1 MSSAMQRRAALIAC
15 LIGFGMA
22 AGCKDRSHGVPASAP
37 AAELTSTH
45 DQPPRVSGAAPVE
58 PSSASAPPDA
68 GRSIGVD
75 DQDDP
80 RGPDCLP
87 KSGKN
92 GPWIKTEP
100 VRVYDPGEL
109 STALIADDTA
119 RLGYFRIRSV
129 VRCVYEL
136 PGSASG
142 SRLARVIVINAE
154 TPDDAYGILTCRAP
168 ATEQFRIAG
177 ETRVTRRDGIGL
189 HAWQGTAYVN
199 VTCDRSDSET
209 TEELIRLT
217 NFITGRIRRESPPRM
232 LDAMPRDNSTVYFR
246 WLLRNL
252 ASLPPDAFDL
262 AGRLDPRKL
271 SEVLGLS
278 RETLMCVGA
287 YSVRGGEPN
296 VVWIVQYPNVRAA
309 HDAAARYK
317 KYLDENA
324 SDPLAI
330 STNLLAPQ
338 GVYLAGTWTAELE
351 SMQYMLPRIQELL
364 PSP

>member
-1 MSSAMQRRAALIAC
+1 MTRALQRGSALFSCLTALA
-15 LIGFGMA
+15 IG
-22 AGCKDRSHGVPASAP
+22 AGCKDRSTGVPASAP
-37 AAELTSTH
+37 AAELATPRDVSSPSPIATIQTGATTHANSTE
-45 DQPPRVSGAAPVE
+45 RVE
-58 PSSASAPPDA
+58 
-68 GRSIGVD
+68 GVD
-75 DQDDP
+75 AQDDP
-80 RGPDCLP
+80 RGPDFLP
-87 KSGKN
+87 KSGKD
-92 GPWIKTEP
+92 GPWIKIEP

-109 STALIADDTA
+109 ATALISDDTA

-129 VRCVYEL
+129 VRCVYQIPHSTRE
-136 PGSASG
+136 
-142 SRLARVIVINAE
+142 RTLARVVVISTE
-154 TPDDAYGILTCRAP
+154 SPEDAYGILSCRAP
-168 ATEQFRIAG
+168 AAEQFRIAG

-217 NFITGRIRRESPPRM
+217 SYMTGRIRRESPPRM
-232 LDAMPRDNSTVYFR
+232 LDAMPRDNSTIYFR

-262 AGRLDPRKL
+262 ADRLDPRKL
-271 SEVLGLS
+271 SEILGLS

-309 HDAAARYK
+309 HDATARYK
-317 KYLDENA
+317 KYLDQNA
-324 SDPLAI
+324 SDPLAV

-351 SMQYMLPRIQELL
+351 SMQYMLPRIQQLL

>member
-1 MSSAMQRRAALIAC
+1 MTATVQRRTALIAC
-15 LIGFGMA
+15 LMGVAIG
-22 AGCKDRSHGVPASAP
+22 AGCKDRSTGTPASAP
-37 AAELTSTH
+37 AAEVPASLDALSP
-45 DQPPRVSGAAPVE
+45 DLSKSNPPGSLSHSDPTNRAV
-58 PSSASAPPDA
+58 
-68 GRSIGVD
+68 GVD
-75 DQDDP
+75 HQDDP
-80 RGPDCLP
+80 RGPDFLP
-87 KSGKN
+87 KSGKD
-92 GPWIKTEP
+92 GAWIKTEP

-109 STALIADDTA
+109 GTALIAEDTP

-129 VRCVYEL
+129 VRCVYQL
-136 PGSASG
+136 PHSAAQKP
-142 SRLARVIVINAE
+142 LARVVVISTE
-154 TPDDAYGILTCRAP
+154 TPEDAYGILACRAP
-168 ATEQFRIAG
+168 GTEQFRIAG

-199 VTCDRSDSET
+199 VACDRSDSET

-246 WLLRNL
+246 WLLRNV
-252 ASLPPDAFDL
+252 ASLPPDAFEL

-309 HDAAARYK
+309 HDAAARYR
-317 KYLDENA
+317 KYLDDHA
-324 SDPLAI
+324 SDPLAV

-351 SMQYMLPRIQELL
+351 SMQYMLPRIQQLL
-364 PSP
+364 PSQ